1 MGSFNRDY
9 SDVERKEVGEGYT
22 GDVPKPGIYNAVL
35 SSVGDHTTSDTAT
48 VWTFD
53 LTDEPYEGWRG
64 WVYTNAEGAAWK
76 ELQILEALGL
86 LAPGEDKFKGT
97 HESVMKKAGPCRVK
111 IKNETYEE
119 EKRGKITT
127 ILPPKDGAKAKKSKK
142 DKGGDDPF

>member
-1 MGSFNRDY
+1 MGKMKRDY
-9 SDVERKEVGEGYT
+9 GDVERREAGEGYS

-76 ELQILEALGL
+76 ELQILEAIGIIKE
-86 LAPGEDKFKGT
+86 GQTQVDTT
-97 HESVMKKAGPCRVK
+97 HEQIMKKAGPCRVK
-111 IKNETYEE
+111 IKNETYED

-127 ILPPKDGAKAKKSKK
+127 ILPPSEGAKGGKKKK
-142 DKGGDDPF
+142 GKGEDPF